1 MFKNSWFSS
10 SKSGAVSPAIPAT
23 TLQPAHDVGSS
34 ISLSGLDEQAEI
46 IMVMRAMDHVMDDNL
61 EAAEAELATG
71 NSVWHKLGNGAV
83 GFIRS
88 AAGFEQAV
96 MKEASENLAAAESAA
111 HNAQR
116 AAIRSP
122 KSTSSYPPGIEFAL
136 ANAET
141 QLMSA
146 VIGVLSESIVEAM
159 KSFYKMRTA
168 FKTLEGVS
176 RSIEEVKAK
185 KKLQMGSTSSVSTIT
200 GNSGEGS
207 PTVSLKDEKG
217 RFPGATVVASNPEFK
232 NAVDEYIE
240 SGGNLCYG
248 TLLLFIGMI
257 PPAMSKLLS
266 VLGFHGDRRKGIQH
280 LWESANMKNSHGA
293 LAAIILLVYYN
304 MLQYCDINETD
315 ETKGG
320 VPQQKCEELLF
331 TYRNKYTNSP
341 MWILEEAR
349 AYAQKKDLET
359 AVRLL
364 EFERKPQM
372 KQIEAI
378 CLFEKSLDLMCLH
391 QYQKAADSLIHL
403 VDLNSWSDAMYY
415 YIAAS
420 CYVELY
426 RETIQIDKE
435 KAEEYS
441 KKAEEFF
448 LKVPTFLGKKKF
460 MARALPL
467 EVLSDRKVKKWQKFA
482 KERKCTLVEAI
493 GVSPLEEMLYMWNGF
508 ARMNKELISKSIK
521 VLDWKPP
528 VEEEQKPKSCITEKD
543 EKVLLSFLNG
553 VLARHMEELPRA
565 KEIFEKEVIPVEK
578 VVMKGEDWVPPSAHY
593 EMAVV
598 IWKESG
604 MKEAKAITEYLNK
617 CAGWESY
624 ELDNRLGLRATTALD
639 VIKQSEAADKAAVPP
654 A

>member
-1 MFKNSWFSS
+1 
-10 SKSGAVSPAIPAT
+10 
-23 TLQPAHDVGSS
+23 
-34 ISLSGLDEQAEI
+34 
-46 IMVMRAMDHVMDDNL
+46 MDHVMDDNL

-71 NSVWHKLGNGAV
+71 SSVWHKLGNGAV

-88 AAGFEQAV
+88 AAGFEQTV
-96 MKEASENLAAAESAA
+96 MKEASENLANAESAA
-111 HNAQR
+111 YSAQR
-116 AAIRSP
+116 SAVRSP

-136 ANAET
+136 ANAEA

-185 KKLQMGSTSSVSTIT
+185 RKLQMESTSSVPTIT
-200 GNSGEGS
+200 RNSGEES
-207 PTVSLKDEKG
+207 PTLPVEDAMG
-217 RFPGATVVASNPEFK
+217 RIPGNVPSDPEFK

-240 SGGNLCYG
+240 SGGHLCY
-248 TLLLFIGMI
+248 
-257 PPAMSKLLS
+257 
-266 VLGFHGDRRKGIQH
+266 DRKKGIQH

-304 MLQYCDINETD
+304 TLQFCDINETD
-315 ETKGG
+315 EAKGG
-320 VPQQKCEELLF
+320 IPHQKCEELLF

-359 AVRLL
+359 TVRLL

-378 CLFEKSLDLMCLH
+378 CVFEKSLGYICLH
-391 QYQKAADSLIHL
+391 EYQKAADSFIHL

-426 RETIQIDKE
+426 RETIQTDQEQAAK
-435 KAEEYS
+435 YS
-441 KKAEEFF
+441 KKAEYYF
-448 LKVPTFLGKKKF
+448 LQVPTFLGKKKF
-460 MARALPL
+460 MARPLPL

-482 KERKCTLVEAI
+482 KERNCTLVEAI
-493 GVSPLEEMLYMWNGF
+493 GVSPLEEMNYMWNGF
-508 ARMNKELISKSIK
+508 ARMNKELITKSRT
-521 VLDWKPP
+521 VLAWKPP
-528 VEEEQKPKSCITEKD
+528 VGEEQNPKSCITEKD

-553 VLARHMEELPRA
+553 VLARHMDEFAQA
-565 KEIFEKEVIPVEK
+565 KEIFEKEVILVEK
-578 VVMKGEDWVPPSAHY
+578 SVMKGEDWVPPSAHY

-604 MKEAKAITEYLNK
+604 MKEAKAINEYLNK

-624 ELDNRLGLRATTALD
+624 ELDNR
-639 VIKQSEAADKAAVPP
+639 
-654 A
+654 